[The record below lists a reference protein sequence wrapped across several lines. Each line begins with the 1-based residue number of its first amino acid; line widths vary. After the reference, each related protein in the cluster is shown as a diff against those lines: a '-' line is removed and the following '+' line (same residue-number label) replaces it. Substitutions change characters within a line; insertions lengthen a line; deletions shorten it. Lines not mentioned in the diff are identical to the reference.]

1 MMINVLKLS
10 EFITEWDHPLWRRS
24 SLALSLLLFT
34 SGTCSRYLGR
44 QAFALKISLN
54 EVEDRLALLEVIRF
68 VFLDFSD

>member
-1 MMINVLKLS
+1 MMINVLELS
-10 EFITEWDHPLWRRS
+10 EFITEWDHSLWRRS

-34 SGTCSRYLGR
+34 PGTCSRSLGR

-54 EVEDRLALLEVIRF
+54 EVEDRLALLEVIGF